1 MDQVNHPS
9 HYTQNSG
16 WEAIDVTEQFNFNL
30 GNALKY
36 VIRCDHKGKPIED
49 LRKAVWYLE
58 REISRRSSATPC
70 NDCTELV
77 PRSERHAC

>member
-9 HYTQNSG
+9 HYMQNNG

-36 VIRCDHKGKPIED
+36 IIRCDHKGKPIED
-49 LRKAVWYLE
+49 LRKATWYLE
-58 REISRRSSATPC
+58 REISRRSSATVC
-70 NDCTELV
+70 NDWTDLV